1 MQQPGV
7 VAHAIA
13 RAAGLQGG
21 KAPDLKLFLLFAVM
35 FGYRSR
41 YARVHLALLSVTLG
55 AASGS
60 QFGPALVV
68 DGVLLSVETSL
79 AWRGALPSGFASGRG
94 QVVGE
99 WRRWRRRYYF
109 ARPSRSQNPSSAQL
123 LRRSFIDTGG
133 RRNRQLSAPRRHPR
147 LPRPICRRCCT
158 RQQFSCCHR
167 RRRRSWSSRPLPR
180 PVTGASSPSN
190 SFGRRLADGWQKAI
204 RRRRLHRRGRRRSW
218 LNFFTLA
225 KRAGPGGAQL

>member
-133 RRNRQLSAPRRHPR
+133 RRNR
-147 LPRPICRRCCT
+147 
-158 RQQFSCCHR
+158 
-167 RRRRSWSSRPLPR
+167 
-180 PVTGASSPSN
+180 
-190 SFGRRLADGWQKAI
+190 
-204 RRRRLHRRGRRRSW
+204 
-218 LNFFTLA
+218 
-225 KRAGPGGAQL
+225 